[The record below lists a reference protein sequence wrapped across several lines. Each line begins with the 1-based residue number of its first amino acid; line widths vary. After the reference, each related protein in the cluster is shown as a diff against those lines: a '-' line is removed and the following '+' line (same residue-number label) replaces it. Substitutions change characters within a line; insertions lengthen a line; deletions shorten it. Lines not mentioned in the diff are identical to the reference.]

1 MNIPV
6 ALCKIINRAFPL
18 PVHPFNLRNAGVK
31 TYAEW
36 QYEKGA
42 DTIQF
47 FLEKYTIA
55 GMLSGKT
62 ILDIGCGA
70 GGKSLY
76 YAASGA
82 SFVFG
87 ADIIP
92 EYKEE
97 ALALAAKK
105 GLIDRFS
112 FILADAAALP
122 LEDESIDVIIMNDAM
137 EHVASPRKVLS
148 ECARVLKSE
157 GRVFIN
163 FPPYYH
169 PYGAHLSDLIGIPWA
184 HLLFS
189 RKTLAS
195 TYREL
200 AASLPDGSRRMAL
213 RFTDRPDKNSDGSD
227 KNTNISGSLQMTYI
241 NGMTVRHFDEILRQ
255 QTAFITEYRKNVPL
269 RSFLLLPSRLPLLKE
284 ALTKMAVAILKKP

>member
-6 ALCKIINRAFPL
+6 TLCKIINRAFPL
-18 PVHPFNLRNAGVK
+18 PVHPFNLRNAGIS

-47 FLEKYTIA
+47 FLEKYTVT

-62 ILDIGCGA
+62 VLDIGCGA

-87 ADIIP
+87 VDMIP

-105 GLIDRFS
+105 GLIERFS

-148 ECARVLKSE
+148 ECARVLKP
-157 GRVFIN
+157 GGHVFIN
-163 FPPYYH
+163 FPPYFH
-169 PYGAHLSDLIGIPWA
+169 PFGMHLSDLIGIPWV
-184 HLLFS
+184 HLLFG
-189 RKTLAS
+189 RKTLACV
-195 TYREL
+195 YREL

-213 RFTDRPDKNSDGSD
+213 RFTEESDKDPDGSD
-227 KNTNISGSLQMTYI
+227 KNTSIKGSLQMTYI
-241 NGMTVRHFDEILRQ
+241 NGMTVKHFDEILRQ
-255 QTAFITEYRKNVPL
+255 QTAFIIEYRKNIPL
-269 RSFLLLPSRLPLLKE
+269 RKFLFLPSRLPLLKE
-284 ALTKMAVAILKKP
+284 ALTKMTVAVLKKA